1 MAGWDKVDI
10 VHFLSDR
17 RGYRR
22 YLEICTP
29 STGHQFAKIVR
40 AKFEV
45 CHRLMYRCPETF
57 HDGLNVDFR
66 TPALDATEL
75 FDGLHGQGLRY
86 DVILVDSFHFYDTS
100 YRDLAAA
107 LRLLSDGGSIVVHDC
122 LPTREDLVRPDFV
135 PGKPWCGLT
144 FMAYVDFVN
153 RREDLAHLTVDTDYG
168 CGVVRKRGSTRKRP
182 PPEAVMAAW
191 DEAKSDPKAAFRC
204 LTAHKAALLNLVS
217 VEAFKR
223 AELGGIEAAP

>member
-1 MAGWDKVDI
+1 MGRAWGRPGFAGARPILRPIIAPLIKSQRLFAFDPGREGTGGDMAGWDKVDI

-86 DVILVDSFHFYDTS
+86 DVILVDSF
-100 YRDLAAA
+100 
-107 LRLLSDGGSIVVHDC
+107 
-122 LPTREDLVRPDFV
+122 
-135 PGKPWCGLT
+135 
-144 FMAYVDFVN
+144 
-153 RREDLAHLTVDTDYG
+153 
-168 CGVVRKRGSTRKRP
+168 
-182 PPEAVMAAW
+182 
-191 DEAKSDPKAAFRC
+191 
-204 LTAHKAALLNLVS
+204 
-217 VEAFKR
+217 
-223 AELGGIEAAP
+223 